1 MEANL
6 EGIEALN
13 LNFKDFLTILEQ
25 LSLDNIAIVGQ
36 FFS

>member
-1 MEANL
+1 MDANL

-13 LNFKDFLTILEQ
+13 LNFRDFLTILEQ
-25 LSLDNIAIVGQ
+25 LSLDNIVILGL